1 MGRVRSE
8 KFLKKLGRVPQGNL
22 AVKQMLTDGIHTAS
36 RGSSL
41 PSNGS
46 LFRFFL
52 GEKMG
57 QVEIFLGSA
66 QDIGGKEGT

>member
-8 KFLKKLGRVPQGNL
+8 KFLKKLRRIPQGNL
-22 AVKQMLTDGIHTAS
+22 AVKQMLTGGIHTAS
-36 RGSSL
+36 RVSSL

-46 LFRFFL
+46 LFRFFK
-52 GEKMG
+52 GRKGTGRICPGM
-57 QVEIFLGSA
+57 A